1 MRADMRRREFLTLLG
16 GAATAWPLA
25 TRAQQPQMP
34 VIGLLG
40 SGSLDGFASRVAA
53 FKQGLTESGYIEG
66 QNVSIEYRWAEGH
79 YDRLPAMATDL
90 VSRNV
95 AVIVAIANVPAA
107 LAAKAATTTT
117 PIVFTIGADPV
128 DFGVVQSLNRPG
140 GNITGVSVLSLAVE
154 TKKLELLHEL
164 VPKAAIIGIL
174 VNPTNPNA
182 KPKVRD
188 MNIAANALAQN
199 ILVVEASTEREIDAA
214 FTILVQKRISA
225 LVVVSDT
232 FFNSRPQQLVA
243 LTDRH
248 SLPAIYP
255 FRDYVEA
262 GGLMSYGPSAAE
274 GYRNTGIYT
283 GRVLNGEKPADLPV
297 MQSTKFEFVINL
309 KTAKALGLDV
319 PLPLQLRAD
328 EMIE

>member
-1 MRADMRRREFLTLLG
+1 MKRRKFITLLG
-16 GAATAWPLA
+16 GAAVWPLA
-25 TRAQQPQMP
+25 ARAQQPAMP

-40 SGSLDGFASRVAA
+40 SGSLDGFASRVEA
-53 FKQGLTESGYIEG
+53 FRQGLTEAGYIEG
-66 QNVSIEYRWAEGH
+66 QNVSIEYRWADGH
-79 YDRLPAMATDL
+79 YDRLPSMATDL
-90 VSRNV
+90 VNRNV
-95 AVIVAIANVPAA
+95 AVIVAISNVPAA
-107 LAAKAATTTT
+107 LAAKAATTTI

-140 GNITGVSVLSLAVE
+140 GNITGVSILSLAVE
-154 TKKLELLHEL
+154 TKKLGLLHEL
-164 VPKAAIIGIL
+164 VPKAAMIGIL

-188 MNIAANALAQN
+188 MNVAANALGQK
-199 ILVVEASTEREIDAA
+199 ILVVEASTEPGIDTA

-225 LVVVSDT
+225 LVVTSDT
-232 FFNSRPQQLVA
+232 VFNSRPQQLVA
-243 LTDRH
+243 LTARH

-274 GYRNTGIYT
+274 GYRNTGIYA
-283 GRVLNGEKPADLPV
+283 GRILKGEKPADLPV

-309 KTAKALGLDV
+309 KTAKALGLEI
-319 PLPLQLRAD
+319 PPMLLARAD
-328 EMIE
+328 EVIE

>member
-1 MRADMRRREFLTLLG
+1 M
-16 GAATAWPLA
+16 
-25 TRAQQPQMP
+25 
-34 VIGLLG
+34 
-40 SGSLDGFASRVAA
+40 
-53 FKQGLTESGYIEG
+53 G

-79 YDRLPAMATDL
+79 YDRLPSMATDL

-107 LAAKAATTTT
+107 LAAKAATTMI

-128 DFGVVQSLNRPG
+128 DFGVVESLSRPG

-199 ILVVEASTEREIDAA
+199 ILVVEASTEREIDTA

-243 LTDRH
+243 LTARH

-297 MQSTKFEFVINL
+297 MQSTKFELVINL

>member
-1 MRADMRRREFLTLLG
+1 MQRREFITLLG
-16 GAATAWPLA
+16 GAAAAWPLVA
-25 TRAQQPQMP
+25 RAQQPVMP
-34 VIGLLG
+34 VIGFLG
-40 SGSLDGFASRVAA
+40 SGSPDGFASRVVA
-53 FKQGLTESGYIEG
+53 FRQGLTESGYIEG

-79 YDRLPAMATDL
+79 YDRLRSMATDL
-90 VSRNV
+90 VSRNA

-107 LAAKAATTTT
+107 LAAKAATTTI

-140 GNITGVSVLSLAVE
+140 GNITGVSILSLAVE
-154 TKKLELLHEL
+154 TKKLELLHNL
-164 VPKAAIIGIL
+164 VPKAAMIGVL

-188 MNIAANALAQN
+188 MRVAANALRQK
-199 ILVVEASTEREIDAA
+199 ILVVEASTEPEIDTA
-214 FTILVQKRISA
+214 FTILFEQRISA

-243 LTDRH
+243 LTARR

-262 GGLMSYGPSAAE
+262 GGLMSYGPSTAE
-274 GYRNTGIYT
+274 GYRNVGIYT
-283 GRVLNGEKPADLPV
+283 GRILKGEKPADLPV
-297 MQSTKFEFVINL
+297 VQSTKFEFVINL
-309 KTAKALGLDV
+309 KTTKALGLEI
-319 PLPLQLRAD
+319 PPTLLALAD
-328 EMIE
+328 EVIE